1 MPKSVKNSI
10 NKQPQTKQN
19 RGFWEGSGILSPA
32 QATYKPLKTRGLSIN
47 RANNRANL
55 KYKEAI
61 VKELKSGWIIEYYY
75 YQEGQNPRIRQKL
88 GINRIA
94 NITERRR
101 EAKKIA
107 DNINILLRN
116 GWNPFELKQE
126 YSLRECLHIILE
138 DVKANQ
144 RNSTYRDYKAVL
156 NVFGTWC
163 DLQGIGFVVTD
174 LKASDFKR
182 FIFETKKERN
192 LSTRGINKYIQF
204 LKAGFNRLVEYG
216 IIEYNPIKLKQNK
229 PTDGKKVPLTLEEL
243 RTIKEYL
250 LKVHPRFWLFC
261 EMIYHCGLRPI
272 EVLRL
277 RPTDIRDDNIVVYG
291 SNAKNKKQQLA
302 SLPDFLREQLPTS
315 GEFYIFGDNLTLEPK
330 ERNKPMD
337 RNRVTEKWKAT
348 VKDKLNI
355 NKDMYSIRHLSAVN
369 HWKRH
374 KDKSA
379 LMQFLRHSSIAI
391 TETYMQ
397 GLVDFNIATNK
408 NALERV

>member
-1 MPKSVKNSI
+1 VPKTAKNI
-10 NKQPQTKQN
+10 AKYAPQAQQN
-19 RGFWEGSGILSPA
+19 GGRVVGGGILSPA
-32 QATYKPLKTRGLSIN
+32 QQQHKPLKTRGLSIN
-47 RANNRANL
+47 RASNRANM
-55 KYKEAI
+55 KYKEAVI
-61 VKELKSGWIIEYYY
+61 KELKGGWVIEYYY

-94 NITERRR
+94 DLKERRR

-107 DNINILLRN
+107 ENINILLRN

-156 NVFGTWC
+156 NVFANWA
-163 DLQGIGFVVTD
+163 DLQGIGYVVTD
-174 LKASDFKR
+174 LKAADFKR
-182 FIFETKKERN
+182 FIFETKTERN

-216 IIEYNPIKLKQNK
+216 IMEYNPIRLKQNK
-229 PTDGKKVPLTLEEL
+229 PTDGKKVPLTLDEL

-277 RPTDIRDDNIVVYG
+277 RPSDIRDDNIVVYG

-315 GEFYIFGDNLTLEPK
+315 GEFYIFGHHLTLEPM
-330 ERNKPMD
+330 ERPKAMD
-337 RNRVTEKWKAT
+337 RNRVSEKWKAT
-348 VKDKLNI
+348 VKDKLGI
-355 NKDMYSIRHLSAVN
+355 DKDMYSIRHLSAVN

-374 KDKSA
+374 KDKSS

-408 NALERV
+408 DALERV